1 LAAIGIDQHL
11 KRFFL
16 ITNKGKNIMR
26 LTNKQE
32 KELLQINNLIK
43 DSVKFYELSQNER
56 LNIFKKQTELKYID
70 NMSNVRFRLKND
82 NNKYYFANQL
92 KKFENNIKKYGYENI
107 KSKEIKRVDFYNTYF
122 EIVNYKE
129 CVDREKGFY
138 NKYELLGFVAGYNKA
153 LQDHK

>member
-1 LAAIGIDQHL
+1 
-11 KRFFL
+11 
-16 ITNKGKNIMR
+16 MR

-43 DSVKFYELSQNER
+43 DSEKFYKLSQDER
-56 LNIFKKQTELKYID
+56 LNIFKKQTELRYID

-82 NNKYYFANQL
+82 DHKYYFANQL

-107 KSKEIKRVDFYNTYF
+107 KSEEIKRVDFCNTYF

-138 NKYELLGFVAGYNKA
+138 NKYELLGFVVGYNKA
-153 LQDHK
+153 LQDNK

>member
-1 LAAIGIDQHL
+1 
-11 KRFFL
+11 
-16 ITNKGKNIMR
+16 MR

-32 KELLQINNLIK
+32 KELLDINNLIK
-43 DSVKFYELSQNER
+43 DSEKFYKLSQNER

-82 NNKYYFANQL
+82 DNKYYFANQL

-107 KSKEIKRVDFYNTYF
+107 KSKDIKRVDFYNTYF
-122 EIVNYKE
+122 EIVNNKE

-138 NKYELLGFVAGYNKA
+138 NKYELLGFVVGYNKA
-153 LQDHK
+153 LQDNK

>member
-1 LAAIGIDQHL
+1 
-11 KRFFL
+11 
-16 ITNKGKNIMR
+16 MR

-43 DSVKFYELSQNER
+43 DSEKFYKLSQDER

-129 CVDREKGFY
+129 CVDNEKYVKDLENLRNLIRNQQKQVHGIF
-138 NKYELLGFVAGYNKA
+138 
-153 LQDHK
+153 

>member
-1 LAAIGIDQHL
+1 
-11 KRFFL
+11 
-16 ITNKGKNIMR
+16 MR

-43 DSVKFYELSQNER
+43 DSEKFYKLSQDER

-138 NKYELLGFVAGYNKA
+138 NKYELLGFVVGYNKA
-153 LQDHK
+153 LQDNK

>member
-1 LAAIGIDQHL
+1 
-11 KRFFL
+11 
-16 ITNKGKNIMR
+16 MR

-43 DSVKFYELSQNER
+43 DSEKFYKLSQDER
-56 LNIFKKQTELKYID
+56 LNIFKKQTDLRYID
-70 NMSNVRFRLKND
+70 NMSNVHFRLKND
-82 NNKYYFANQL
+82 DNKYYFANQL
-92 KKFENNIKKYGYENI
+92 KKFENNIKNNGYENI

>member
-1 LAAIGIDQHL
+1 
-11 KRFFL
+11 
-16 ITNKGKNIMR
+16 MR

-43 DSVKFYELSQNER
+43 DSEKFYKLSNDER
-56 LNIFKKQTELKYID
+56 LNIFKKQTDLRFIN
-70 NMSNVRFRLKND
+70 NMSNVHFRLKND
-82 NNKYYFANQL
+82 DNKYYFANQL

-122 EIVNYKE
+122 EIVNNKE

-138 NKYELLGFVAGYNKA
+138 NKYELLGFVVGYNKA
-153 LQDHK
+153 LQDN

>member
-1 LAAIGIDQHL
+1 
-11 KRFFL
+11 
-16 ITNKGKNIMR
+16 MR

-43 DSVKFYELSQNER
+43 DSEKFYKLSQDQR

-138 NKYELLGFVAGYNKA
+138 NKYELLGFVVGYNKA

>member
-1 LAAIGIDQHL
+1 
-11 KRFFL
+11 
-16 ITNKGKNIMR
+16 MR

-32 KELLQINNLIK
+32 KELLEINNLIK
-43 DSVKFYELSQNER
+43 DSEKFYKLTSDER
-56 LNIFKKQTELKYID
+56 LNIFQKQTQLKYID

-82 NNKYYFANQL
+82 DYKYYFANQL

-122 EIVNYKE
+122 EIVNNKE

-138 NKYELLGFVAGYNKA
+138 NKYELLGFVVGYNKA
-153 LQDHK
+153 LQDNK

>member
-1 LAAIGIDQHL
+1 
-11 KRFFL
+11 
-16 ITNKGKNIMR
+16 MR

-32 KELLQINNLIK
+32 KELLEINNLIK
-43 DSVKFYELSQNER
+43 DSEKFYKLTSDER
-56 LNIFKKQTELKYID
+56 LNIFQKQTQLKYID

-82 NNKYYFANQL
+82 DYKYYFANQL

-138 NKYELLGFVAGYNKA
+138 NKYELLGFVVGYNKA

>member
-1 LAAIGIDQHL
+1 
-11 KRFFL
+11 
-16 ITNKGKNIMR
+16 MR

-43 DSVKFYELSQNER
+43 DSEKFYKLSQDER
-56 LNIFKKQTELKYID
+56 LNIFKKQTDLRYID
-70 NMSNVRFRLKND
+70 NMSNVHFRLKND
-82 NNKYYFANQL
+82 DNKYYFANQL
-92 KKFENNIKKYGYENI
+92 KKFENNIKNNGYENI
-107 KSKEIKRVDFYNTYF
+107 KSKDIKRVDFYNTYF

>member
-1 LAAIGIDQHL
+1 
-11 KRFFL
+11 
-16 ITNKGKNIMR
+16 MR

-43 DSVKFYELSQNER
+43 DSEKFYKLSQDER
-56 LNIFKKQTELKYID
+56 LNIFKKQTDLRYID
-70 NMSNVRFRLKND
+70 NMSNVHFRLKND
-82 NNKYYFANQL
+82 DNKYYFANQL